1 MRAVLGLGLLC
12 LWLLHPAEPWYRP
25 PGGPRLYSVGR
36 AAGLLSGFRRAP
48 HTRRSHTDGP
58 AERGL
63 GALLPP
69 ASPLTVSLQVPCVM
83 DVAPELQSCWL
94 LPGAPSALRCRADV
108 TVSLDPGEC
117 AAA

>member
-12 LWLLHPAEPWYRP
+12 LWLLCPAEPWYRP

-48 HTRRSHTDGP
+48 HACRSHTDGP
-58 AERGL
+58 AERGP
-63 GALLPP
+63 GALLPAA
-69 ASPLTVSLQVPCVM
+69 ASCVT
-83 DVAPELQSCWL
+83 DVAPELQSCRL
-94 LPGAPSALRCRADV
+94 LPGAPGALRCRADV

-117 AAA
+117 AAG